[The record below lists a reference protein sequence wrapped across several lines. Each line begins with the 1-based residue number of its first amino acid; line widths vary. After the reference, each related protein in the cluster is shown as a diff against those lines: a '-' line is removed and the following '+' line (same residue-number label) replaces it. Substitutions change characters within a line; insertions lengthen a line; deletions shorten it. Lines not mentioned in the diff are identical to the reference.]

1 MLYLGYLSGDI
12 RRKINLN
19 RVVIFIMSVFFMGA
33 MCVLVAK
40 TQNYVN
46 LYLFQIG
53 NPIVF
58 ILTSVLG
65 SFGIIMLC
73 YTIEGDFVLNE

>member
-1 MLYLGYLSGDI
+1 
-12 RRKINLN
+12 
-19 RVVIFIMSVFFMGA
+19 MGA